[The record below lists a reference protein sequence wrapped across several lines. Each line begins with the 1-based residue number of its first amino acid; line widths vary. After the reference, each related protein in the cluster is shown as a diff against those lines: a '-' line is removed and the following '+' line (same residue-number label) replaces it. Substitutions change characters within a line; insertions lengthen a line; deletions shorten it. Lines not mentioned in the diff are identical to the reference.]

1 MALTMT
7 ALLGDLAAESA
18 ELTAML
24 APLAAAQW
32 ELPTPAAGW
41 AVGDQVSHLAYF
53 DEAATLTA
61 TDPARFRA
69 EASALMEGGDDF
81 TGDVARTYRQLTP
94 AVLMDWLARAR
105 SDYIRVFSGL
115 DPSERL
121 PWYGPPMSAASSVT
135 ARLMETWAH
144 GQDIADAV
152 GWHREPTARLRHVA
166 HLGVAT
172 RGFSFQLRG
181 QPVPQAPVRVV
192 LTAPDG
198 SAWAWGPPDAA
209 DRVEG
214 DALDF
219 CLLVIQ
225 RRHRDDT
232 GLRATGAVASAWL
245 GLAQAFAGPP
255 GPGRP
260 SAAESSA
267 AESSAAES
275 SAAGGPP

>member
-1 MALTMT
+1 MAADM
-7 ALLGDLAAESA
+7 AGLLADLAAESA
-18 ELTAML
+18 ELTGML
-24 APLAAAQW
+24 APLTAAQW

-41 AVGDQVSHLAYF
+41 AVRDQVSHLAYF

-61 TDPARFRA
+61 TDPDRFSD
-69 EASALMEGGDDF
+69 EAAVLMDGGGDF
-81 TGDVARTYRQLTP
+81 TEAVAQAYRQMIP
-94 AVLMDWLARAR
+94 GDLMDWLARAR
-105 SDYIRVFSGL
+105 AEYLRVFAGL
-115 DPSERL
+115 DPAERL
-121 PWYGPPMSAASSVT
+121 PWYGLPMSAASSVT

-152 GWHREPTARLRHVA
+152 GQRREPTARLRHVA

-181 QPVPQAPVRVV
+181 QPAPDAPVRVV

-214 DALDF
+214 PALDF
-219 CLLVIQ
+219 CLLVTQ

-232 GLRATGAVASAWL
+232 RLRATGAAASAWL
-245 GLAQAFAGPP
+245 DLAQAFAGPP

-260 SAAESSA
+260 PAPSPPGAARKGSPS
-267 AESSAAES
+267 
-275 SAAGGPP
+275 